1 MSTDATTQPDA
12 ATTQAELTTSANP
25 TPTSPVIAPEAFAEL
40 RQARFTDPGAIT
52 RAWNNRSRRS
62 IAGDDSRL
70 FIVAADH
77 PARGAMKVGDDALA
91 MADRADLVTRLATA
105 LSRPGVD
112 GVLATAEI
120 LDDLAFLGHLEG
132 KLAVGSMNRG
142 GLAGS
147 SFEIDDRFTGHSV
160 EQMARDGIDLAKT
173 LLRINLDD
181 PATPSALEANA
192 RAVDACA
199 EAKIP
204 VMLEPFMNEWV
215 DGKVRN
221 LLTPEAVI
229 NSIGIAQGLG
239 ATSTHTWL
247 KIPVVDDMERVMAA
261 TTLPTLLLGGERS
274 DDPEATFRSWEKAL
288 ALPGVRGLVI
298 GRSIIYPADGDV
310 VSAVDRAAGLVHGK
324 ERI

>member
-1 MSTDATTQPDA
+1 M
-12 ATTQAELTTSANP
+12 TSDFLSP
-25 TPTSPVIAPEAFAEL
+25 TAIAEL
-40 RQARFTDPGAIT
+40 REARFADPGAIS
-52 RAWNNRSRRS
+52 RAWDNRSRRS
-62 IAGDDSRL
+62 VTGSDSRL

-77 PARGAMKVGDDALA
+77 PARGAMKVGYDPLA
-91 MADRADLVTRLATA
+91 MADRADLVARLATA

-112 GVLATAEI
+112 GVLATADI
-120 LDDLAFLGHLEG
+120 LDDLAFLGHLEN

-147 SFEIDDRFTGHSV
+147 SFEIDDRFTGHTAKR
-160 EQMARDGIDLAKT
+160 MARDGIDLAKT
-173 LLRINLDD
+173 LLRINLGD
-181 PATPSALEANA
+181 PATASALEANA
-192 RAVDACA
+192 KAVNDCA
-199 EAKIP
+199 DVDLP

-221 LLTPEAVI
+221 ILTPEAVI

-239 ATSTHTWL
+239 TTSTHTWL

-274 DDPEATFRSWEKAL
+274 DDPEATFRRWENAL

-310 VSAVDRAAGLVHGK
+310 ASGVDRAAALVHDA
-324 ERI
+324 ERIPA

>member
-1 MSTDATTQPDA
+1 MSTRSSTA
-12 ATTQAELTTSANP
+12 AAPSTRSA
-25 TPTSPVIAPEAFAEL
+25 APEH
-40 RQARFTDPGAIT
+40 
-52 RAWNNRSRRS
+52 
-62 IAGDDSRL
+62 
-70 FIVAADH
+70 H
-77 PARGAMKVGDDALA
+77 PARGAMKIGEDALA

-120 LDDLAFLGHLEG
+120 LDDLAFLGHLED

-147 SFEIDDRFTGHSV
+147 SFEIDDRFTGHTV
-160 EQMARDGIDLAKT
+160 AQMARDGIDLAKT

-181 PATPSALEANA
+181 PATPAALEANA
-192 RAVDACA
+192 QAVNACA
-199 EAKIP
+199 EANLP
-204 VMLEPFMNEWV
+204 VMLEPFMNEWI
-215 DGKVRN
+215 DGRVRN
-221 LLTPEAVI
+221 RLTPEAVI

-274 DDPEATFRSWEKAL
+274 NDPEATFRSWESAL
-288 ALPGVRGLVI
+288 GLPGVRGLVI
-298 GRSIIYPADGDV
+298 GRSILYPADGDL
-310 VSAVDRAAGLVHGK
+310 VSAVDRAAELVHGQ

>member
-1 MSTDATTQPDA
+1 MSTDSSTA
-12 ATTQAELTTSANP
+12 ATPATHSA
-25 TPTSPVIAPEAFAEL
+25 APEHLDAEAFAAL
-40 RQARFTDPGAIT
+40 RQVRFTDPGAIT
-52 RAWNNRSRRS
+52 RAWNGRSRRTL
-62 IAGDDSRL
+62 AGTDSRL

-77 PARGAMKVGDDALA
+77 PARGAMKVGEDALA

-120 LDDLAFLGHLEG
+120 LDDLAFLGHLED

-147 SFEIDDRFTGHSV
+147 SFEIDDRFTGHTV
-160 EQMARDGIDLAKT
+160 AQMARDGIDLAKT

-181 PATPSALEANA
+181 PATPAALEANA
-192 RAVDACA
+192 QAVNACA
-199 EAKIP
+199 EANLP

-215 DGKVRN
+215 DGRVRN
-221 LLTPEAVI
+221 RLTPEAVI

-274 DDPEATFRSWEKAL
+274 NDPEATFRSWESAL

-298 GRSIIYPADGDV
+298 GRSILYPADGDL
-310 VSAVDRAAGLVHGK
+310 VSAVDRAAELVHGQ

>member
-1 MSTDATTQPDA
+1 MTTDATTAQTTASASASATASPIVTTDA
-12 ATTQAELTTSANP
+12 
-25 TPTSPVIAPEAFAEL
+25 IAAL
-40 RQARFTDPGAIT
+40 REARFTDPGTIT
-52 RAWNNRSRRS
+52 RAWQSRSRRS

-120 LDDLAFLGHLEG
+120 LDDLAFLGHLEN

-147 SFEIDDRFTGHSV
+147 SFEIDDRFTGHTV
-160 EQMARDGIDLAKT
+160 DQMARDGIDLAKT
-173 LLRINLDD
+173 LLRINLGD
-181 PATPSALEANA
+181 PATASALEANA
-192 RAVDACA
+192 DAVNACA
-199 EAKIP
+199 EANLP

-221 LLTPEAVI
+221 QLTPEAVI

-274 DDPEATFRSWEKAL
+274 NDPEATFRSWANAL

-310 VSAVDRAAGLVHGK
+310 VSAVDRAAALVHGE

>member
-1 MSTDATTQPDA
+1 MTTDMTQTGASTSTDLTPASAKRADA
-12 ATTQAELTTSANP
+12 ASIISAEAL
-25 TPTSPVIAPEAFAEL
+25 AEL
-40 RQARFTDPGAIT
+40 RRARFTDPAAIT
-52 RAWNNRSRRS
+52 RAWQSRSRRT

-120 LDDLAFLGHLEG
+120 LDDLAFLGHLEN

-147 SFEIDDRFTGHSV
+147 SFEIDDRFTGHTV
-160 EQMARDGIDLAKT
+160 DQMARDGIDLAKT
-173 LLRINLDD
+173 LLRINLGD
-181 PATPSALEANA
+181 PATASALEANA

-199 EAKIP
+199 EANLP

-221 LLTPEAVI
+221 RLTSEAVI

-274 DDPEATFRSWEKAL
+274 NDPEATFRSWENAL

-310 VSAVDRAAGLVHGK
+310 VSAVDRAAALVHGE

>member
-1 MSTDATTQPDA
+1 M
-12 ATTQAELTTSANP
+12 TTSP
-25 TPTSPVIAPEAFAEL
+25 IIAADAIAEL
-40 RQARFTDPGAIT
+40 REARFADPGAIN
-52 RAWNNRSRRS
+52 RAWQARSRRS
-62 IAGDDSRL
+62 IAGEDSRL

-120 LDDLAFLGHLEG
+120 LDDLAFLGHLEN

-147 SFEIDDRFTGHSV
+147 SFEIDDRFTGHTV
-160 EQMARDGIDLAKT
+160 DQMARDGIDIAKT
-173 LLRINLDD
+173 LLRINLGD
-181 PATPSALEANA
+181 PATASALQANA
-192 RAVDACA
+192 DAVNACA
-199 EAKIP
+199 EANLP

-215 DGKVRN
+215 DGRVRN
-221 LLTPEAVI
+221 QLTPEAVI

-274 DDPEATFRSWEKAL
+274 NDPEATFRSWADAL

-310 VSAVDRAAGLVHGK
+310 VSAVDRAAALVHGQEK
-324 ERI
+324 I